1 LNDAVLPKWISGLDS
16 RERLMIEGGVV
27 VAYLVAL
34 LGGAAKR
41 FMEGRAEAAMN
52 GLYNAVARKFGGI
65 VSDLRADPKDEHAQQ
80 RLARAVENTATVDPH
95 FAEQLTAL
103 VDRLDR
109 AGGRQFLNQVQAH
122 TNVQNFGSGIAV
134 GRDYVSNTWRG
145 AERHENLSGAP
156 AWVKVLTALGSLAAL
171 GGFGLI
177 VVNAAIV
184 LSTQQDEFGRPQFPG
199 LDDIAPGAI
208 LFGVGFVLLTVGSLG
223 RSLSRRGW

>member
-1 LNDAVLPKWISGLDS
+1 
-16 RERLMIEGGVV
+16 MIEGGVV

-34 LGGAAKR
+34 LGGAARR

-65 VSDLRADPKDEHAQQ
+65 VSDLRADPKDQQAQQ
-80 RLARAVENTATVDPH
+80 RLARAVENTATVDPR

-122 TNVQNFGSGIAV
+122 TNVQNFGSGMAV

-156 AWVKVLTALGSLAAL
+156 AWVKVVTAIGAVAFA
-171 GGFGLI
+171 GGFGLLVVKAVI
-177 VVNAAIV
+177 VM
-184 LSTQQDEFGRPQFPG
+184 STMQDEFGRPQFPG
-199 LDDIAPGAI
+199 IDDLAPGGI
-208 LFGVGFVLLTVGSLG
+208 VLGVGLVFLMLGSLG

>member
-1 LNDAVLPKWISGLDS
+1 
-16 RERLMIEGGVV
+16 MIEGGVV

-65 VSDLRADPKDEHAQQ
+65 VSDLRADPKDQQAQQ
-80 RLARAVENTATVDPH
+80 RLARAVENTATVDPR

-122 TNVQNFGSGIAV
+122 ANVQNFGSGMAV

-156 AWVKVLTALGSLAAL
+156 AWVKVVTAIGAVAFA
-171 GGFGLI
+171 GGFGLLVVKAVI
-177 VVNAAIV
+177 VM
-184 LSTQQDEFGRPQFPG
+184 STMEDEFGRPQFPG
-199 LDDIAPGAI
+199 VDDLAPGGI
-208 LFGVGFVLLTVGSLG
+208 VLGVGLVFLMLGSLG